1 MAKPNIS
8 FVSQFFPPVLAKNQ
22 TGGTISNLN
31 MLRYLAS
38 RYDVT
43 VLTFDPSSKVELF
56 ADEPFQVVQR
66 TPPPWRAPGLL
77 LHWQDFVRQNTQ
89 DLFDS
94 AGSPD
99 ILMATTSTLAAFD
112 VAGNETKRI
121 AVIQAFENF
130 GFRCPW
136 VPIETRVDLIKGAI
150 LRRLNDRR
158 LLRSADGILTNSRF
172 MCGAI
177 SQRFGIENA
186 QIHVL
191 KQQVDFELS
200 AQMPPKH
207 TIGFVHRGKD
217 KNIDFVIDLARKA
230 PGLTFRIYGHA
241 KGIPVNLPANVK
253 VVGWASDR
261 SEMFASA
268 ALWLVPSLWAEPFGR
283 VSIEAQAANRSV
295 LVINNGGLPE
305 TVRDTRYVI
314 DGFDPEAWLDRIRT
328 LLALPDAQIA
338 QAGAE
343 IRFFFS
349 NDMHDAALQQA
360 IDEITNTSRIAL

>member
-1 MAKPNIS
+1 MTKLHIS
-8 FVSQFFPPVLAKNQ
+8 FITQFFPPVLAKNQ
-22 TGGTISNLN
+22 TGGTISNIN
-31 MLRYLAS
+31 MLRFFAS

-56 ADEPFQVVQR
+56 ADEPFRVVQQ
-66 TPPPWRAPGLL
+66 TPPQWRAPGLV
-77 LHWQDFVRQNTQ
+77 LHWQDFVRRNTQ

-99 ILMATTSTLAAFD
+99 ILLATTSTLAAFD
-112 VAGNETKRI
+112 VADNETKCI
-121 AVIQAFENF
+121 AVVQAFENF
-130 GFRCPW
+130 GFDCPW
-136 VPIETRVDLIKGAI
+136 VPMGTKVDLIKGAI
-150 LRRLNDRR
+150 LRRLSDGR
-158 LLRSADGILTNSRF
+158 LLKAADGILTNSSF

-177 SQRFGIENA
+177 SQRFGIKLA

-191 KQQVDFELS
+191 KQQVDVEPS
-200 AQMPPKH
+200 AQMPPKD

-217 KNIDFVIDLARKA
+217 KNIGLVIDLARKA

-241 KGIPVNLPANVK
+241 QGIPVNLPANVK
-253 VVGWASDR
+253 VLGWASDR
-261 SEMFASA
+261 REMFASA

-283 VSIEAQAANRSV
+283 VSIEAQAANRPV

-305 TVRDTRYVI
+305 TVRDTRYII
-314 DGFDPEAWLDRIRT
+314 DTFDPEAWLERIRA
-328 LLALPDAQIA
+328 LLALSDAQIA

-343 IRFFFS
+343 IRFSFS

-360 IDEITNTSRIAL
+360 VDEITNASRG